1 MNLFNYDVNRKCLI
15 AEGWCPTNDIPL
27 VQQSLKEATV
37 SIGVDVKRDGPRLTF
52 CIGCLWH

>member
-37 SIGVDVKRDGPRLTF
+37 STCVCDDDVRV
-52 CIGCLWH
+52 

>member
-37 SIGVDVKRDGPRLTF
+37 SILFYFYVYIYFLLKKKEYY
-52 CIGCLWH
+52 

>member
-37 SIGVDVKRDGPRLTF
+37 SILFYFYVY
-52 CIGCLWH
+52 IYIYIYI

>member
-37 SIGVDVKRDGPRLTF
+37 SIWVWVGVGGCIKLTL
-52 CIGCLWH
+52 CE